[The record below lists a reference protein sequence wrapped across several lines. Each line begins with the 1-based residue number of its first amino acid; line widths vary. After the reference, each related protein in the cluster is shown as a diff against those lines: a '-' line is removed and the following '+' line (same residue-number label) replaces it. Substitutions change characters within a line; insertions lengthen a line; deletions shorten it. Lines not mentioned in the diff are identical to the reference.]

1 MNNIFNGN
9 IAEKNIFG
17 YPKLTAEQEQ
27 LLVAELFEQLILFDK
42 ITVKTGR
49 LNFTLH
55 FLIHYLGINL
65 VEELIEKGMIR
76 FLLWTPVIVT
86 GSGTQREDGTIDE
99 STIIGKPPIAT
110 GQLSN
115 EDLDPENNIKKGL
128 QNYNFH
134 QDRKRIF
141 TRKTLKNYVIPE
153 GMEFS
158 KNAAEFIT
166 ESYKAGHLSDLGLP
180 NTIEPENLNVDQRY
194 KLLNLGSKVLETSVI
209 SKYELKSS
217 ENYEH
222 IKIFKSNLNNIGK
235 AYNVTANTSELLK
248 IEKVPNLKE
257 LYLKEGFEIRTALKI
272 RNLSNAKYFRK
283 WINDVSESVDAN
295 EIATEYIKQIKG
307 EIKFFETGD
316 GKFLKTSLMFA
327 AGTAL
332 GMAISSPIGGVI
344 AGFTLSQLD
353 TFWLDKLLKGKNP
366 SMFIDDLKYEQ
377 EEEKNR
383 QQTI

>member
-17 YPKLTAEQEQ
+17 YPQLTSEQEQ
-27 LLVAELFEQLILFDK
+27 LLLAELFEQLILFDK
-42 ITVKTGR
+42 ITIKTGR

-55 FLIHYLGINL
+55 FLIHHLGINL
-65 VEELIEKGMIR
+65 VEELVEKGLIQ

-128 QNYNFH
+128 QHYNLH
-134 QDRKRIF
+134 RDRRRIF
-141 TRKTLKNYVIPE
+141 TRKALKNYVIPE

-166 ESYKAGHLSDLGLP
+166 ESYNAGHLRDLGLP

-194 KLLNLGSKVLETSVI
+194 KLLNLGSKVLETSVM
-209 SKYELKSS
+209 SKYELKSL

-222 IKIFKSNLNNIGK
+222 IKIFESNLNNIGK
-235 AYNVTANTSELLK
+235 AYNVTSNTSDLLK
-248 IEKVPNLKE
+248 LEKVPNLRE
-257 LYLKEGFEIRTALKI
+257 LYLQEGFDFQIALKI

-283 WINDVSESVDAN
+283 WINEVSESVDAN
-295 EIATEYIKQIKG
+295 EITTEYLKQIKG
-307 EIKFFETGD
+307 ETKFFETGH
-316 GKFLKTSLMFA
+316 GKFLKTSLMCA

-332 GMAISSPIGGVI
+332 GMAISNPIGGSI

-366 SMFIDDLKYEQ
+366 SMFIEDLKYEQ

-383 QQTI
+383 RQTI